1 MSEFGRLHDE
11 SITYIKAI
19 QDYLRENYAD
29 RQIHKLEGKK
39 RKDAE
44 KVLAEFAIHDVSN
57 ESAFLERTGMTS
69 KLVALD
75 SNKGSEFLLEIR
87 SGGGA
92 PVFSSR
98 ICFDENGNY
107 EIPHIPPPEP
117 TQQPEFNEEDKVD
130 HQTVALLASKNGKWL
145 LSINLKHRMLTL
157 PIGKVHPNE
166 SLIDGLCREMWEE
179 LGVKLDDVVV
189 GSIKS
194 FSPTVTFTKKYDF
207 DGTPVN
213 VTTNVFEIDYIDC
226 FSDALFTQCRNMEP
240 EKCGGLMWVD
250 PTDIPNIVAA
260 TGLMLADCL
269 DAAMQLH
276 LDPVQVRTWSIHTK
290 REE

>member
-1 MSEFGRLHDE
+1 M
-11 SITYIKAI
+11 
-19 QDYLRENYAD
+19 
-29 RQIHKLEGKK
+29 
-39 RKDAE
+39 
-44 KVLAEFAIHDVSN
+44 N
-57 ESAFLERTGMTS
+57 ECP
-69 KLVALD
+69 K
-75 SNKGSEFLLEIR
+75 
-87 SGGGA
+87 
-92 PVFSSR
+92 
-98 ICFDENGNY
+98 
-107 EIPHIPPPEP
+107 
-117 TQQPEFNEEDKVD
+117 FNEEDKVD
-130 HQTVALLASKNGKWL
+130 HRTVALLASKNGKWL

-213 VTTNVFEIDYIDC
+213 VTTNVYEIDAIDC
-226 FSDALFTQCRNMEP
+226 FSDAVFTQCRNMEP

-250 PTDIPNIVAA
+250 PTDIPNIVDA
-260 TGLMLADCL
+260 TGLLLADCL

-290 REE
+290 REDNGTA